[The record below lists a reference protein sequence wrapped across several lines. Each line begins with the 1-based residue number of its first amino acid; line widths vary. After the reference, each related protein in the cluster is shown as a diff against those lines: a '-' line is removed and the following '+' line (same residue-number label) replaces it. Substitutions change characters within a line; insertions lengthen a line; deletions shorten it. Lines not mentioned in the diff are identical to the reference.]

1 MVMELIQANYSAL
14 LIFVRTRAYN
24 HDGLVEVTMQLQKSP
39 SGALFPYYYKNGE
52 LFGLH
57 LGSYFS
63 DEEGVI
69 AMMKAEAMFFKQQHR
84 YIGIWIDFYETKLT
98 DRVIKEFIEMIKDMR
113 ARITKLGIVGCSTTA
128 RWKIS
133 RLVKKTELLSS
144 LPVKYFD
151 DPEVAKTW
159 LVSEVG

>member
-1 MVMELIQANYSAL
+1 
-14 LIFVRTRAYN
+14 
-24 HDGLVEVTMQLQKSP
+24 MQLQKSS
-39 SGALFPYYYKNGE
+39 SGALFPYYYKNGD

-69 AMMKAEAMFFKQQHR
+69 AMMKAEAKFFTRQHR

-98 DRVIKEFIEMIKDMR
+98 DRVIKEFIEMLKQMSP
-113 ARITKLGIVGCSTTA
+113 RITKLGIVGGPLFVQ
-128 RWKIS
+128 WKIN
-133 RLVKKTELLSS
+133 RLIKKTEILSS

-151 DPEVAKTW
+151 DPEAAKTW
-159 LVSEVG
+159 LVSES